1 MVSTTRGV
9 GAFASAAMM
18 VAALLGSDLSGAN
31 AQETETRDEM
41 AAPSSEQAVT
51 DSADQAIAPGSGAE
65 IHREIRFV
73 AREVVQELPEVPG
86 ASFEAPDHNATTLR
100 DLVQTLPDNGALSPD
115 LMCLAQAIYFESR
128 GEPLS
133 GQLAVAE
140 VIVNR
145 AESAR
150 FPDDYCGVVTQRAQF
165 SFVKGGHIPQPRTA
179 TRAWSRAKAI
189 ARIAHRELW
198 ETPASDALYFHA
210 THVRPRWARTK
221 VARATIDS
229 HIFYR

>member
-1 MVSTTRGV
+1 MVSTSRGV
-9 GAFASAAMM
+9 GALASAAIL
-18 VAALLGSDLSGAN
+18 VATLLGSDMSGAQE
-31 AQETETRDEM
+31 QETEIQNDATL
-41 AAPSSEQAVT
+41 PVGEQAAAQSDDET
-51 DSADQAIAPGSGAE
+51 TE
-65 IHREIRFV
+65 TEIRFV
-73 AREVVQELPEVPG
+73 AHEVVQELPTPTETPEQTA
-86 ASFEAPDHNATTLR
+86 ASLR
-100 DLVQTLPDNGALSPD
+100 ELVDTLPDNGALSPD
-115 LMCLAQAIYFESR
+115 LLCLVQAVYFESR

-145 AESAR
+145 ADSPR

-179 TRAWSRAKAI
+179 TQAWTRAKAI

-198 ETPASDALYFHA
+198 ETEASDALYFHA
-210 THVRPRWARTK
+210 THVSPRWARTK
-221 VARATIDS
+221 IARATIDR

>member
-18 VAALLGSDLSGAN
+18 VAALLSSDLSGAN
-31 AQETETRDEM
+31 AQETEAQDAAAEPAAGRDE
-41 AAPSSEQAVT
+41 PVGK
-51 DSADQAIAPGSGAE
+51 PAE
-65 IHREIRFV
+65 PEIRFV
-73 AREVVQELPEVPG
+73 AHEVVQELPQTPEEG
-86 ASFEAPDHNATTLR
+86 AASLSE
-100 DLVQTLPDNGALSPD
+100 LVDTLPDNGELSPD
-115 LMCLAQAIYFESR
+115 LMCLAEAVYFESR

-145 AESAR
+145 AESSS

-179 TRAWSRAKAI
+179 SRAWARAKAI

-198 ETPASDALYFHA
+198 ETEAGDALYFHA
-210 THVRPRWARTK
+210 TTVRPRWARTK
-221 VARATIDS
+221 VASATIDR